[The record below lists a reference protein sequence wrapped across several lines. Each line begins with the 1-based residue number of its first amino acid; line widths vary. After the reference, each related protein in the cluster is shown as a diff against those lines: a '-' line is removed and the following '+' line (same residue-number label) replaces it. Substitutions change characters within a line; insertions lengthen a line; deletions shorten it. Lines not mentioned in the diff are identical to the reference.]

1 MQPPVDTMQPA
12 SDRRP
17 PQPAAPKPK
26 LLDQVRQ
33 AIRARH
39 YSKRTEKTYVDW
51 IKRFIFFHGKRHPLE
66 MGEAEINQFLTDL
79 AVNKKV
85 SASTQ
90 NQALSALLF
99 LYQHVLKKPLEWI
112 DPAVR
117 AKKPKRLP
125 VVLTREEV
133 KAILALMEGAPKLVA
148 TLLYGA
154 GLRLNE
160 CLELRF
166 KDIDFTTNQ
175 ILVRDGKGQKDR
187 ITTLPASVKEPLL
200 AHLRGV
206 WLVHQRDLREGAG
219 RVVLPNALSRKYIN
233 ADREWAWQWA
243 FPAPTRFF
251 DKEARIE
258 RRHHLHETAVQKTIR
273 QAVLRAGIGKPA
285 TPHVLRHSFAT
296 HLLEDGYDI
305 RTIQELL
312 GHNDLNTTMIYTHV
326 LNRGGRGVRSPADL
340 L

>member
-1 MQPPVDTMQPA
+1 MQINSHIARGRGRAESQPVEH
-12 SDRRP
+12 
-17 PQPAAPKPK
+17 KPK
-26 LLDQVRQ
+26 LLD
-33 AIRARH
+33 H
-39 YSKRTEKTYVDW
+39 YSKRTERTYADW
-51 IKRFIFFHGKRHPLE
+51 IKRFILFHGKRHPSE
-66 MGEAEINQFLTDL
+66 MAESEINRLVTDL
-79 AVNKKV
+79 AVNRKV

-90 NQALSALLF
+90 NQALSAILF

-117 AKKPKRLP
+117 AKKPKHFP

-133 KAILALMEGAPKLVA
+133 KAILSLMEGAPRLIA
-148 TLLYGA
+148 TLLYRG

-160 CLELRF
+160 CLQLRF
-166 KDIDFTTNQ
+166 KDIDFTKDQ

-200 AHLRGV
+200 AHLRNV
-206 WLVHQRDLREGAG
+206 WRLHQRDLREGAG
-219 RVVLPNALSRKYIN
+219 RVVLPYALTRKYPK
-233 ADREWAWQWA
+233 ADREWSWQWA
-243 FPAPTRFF
+243 FPASTGYF

-258 RRHHLHETAVQKTIR
+258 RRHHLHETVVQKAMR
-273 QAVLRAGIGKPA
+273 QAVLAAGIGKLA

-305 RTIQELL
+305 RTLQELL

-326 LNRGGRGVRSPADL
+326 LNKGGRGVRSPADTL
-340 L
+340 

>member
-1 MQPPVDTMQPA
+1 MHAA
-12 SDRRP
+12 SSHIPLRP
-17 PQPAAPKPK
+17 DDHETQASTPKPK

-39 YSKRTEKTYVDW
+39 YSRRTEKTYVDW
-51 IKRFIFFHGKRHPLE
+51 IKWFILFHGKRHPLE
-66 MGEAEINQFLTDL
+66 MGEPEINQFLTDL

-90 NQALSALLF
+90 NQALSAILF
-99 LYQHVLKKPLEWI
+99 LYQDVLKKPLEWI

-125 VVLTREEV
+125 AVLTREEV
-133 KAILALMEGAPKLVA
+133 KAILDSMEGAPKLVA

-154 GLRLNE
+154 GLRLHE
-160 CLELRF
+160 CLQLRF
-166 KDIDFTTNQ
+166 KDIDFKTNQ

-187 ITTLPASVKEPLL
+187 ITTLPTSVKEPLL
-200 AHLRGV
+200 AHLRDV
-206 WLVHQRDLREGAG
+206 WRLHQKDMREGAG
-219 RVVLPNALSRKYIN
+219 RVLLPYALARKYPN
-233 ADREWAWQWA
+233 ADREWGWQWA
-243 FPAPTRFF
+243 FPAPTRYF
-251 DKEARIE
+251 DREARIE
-258 RRHHLHETAVQKTIR
+258 RRYHLHETVLQKAMR
-273 QAVLRAGIGKPA
+273 KAVLNTGIGKPA

-312 GHNDLNTTMIYTHV
+312 GQNDLNTTMIYTHV
-326 LNRGGRGVRSPADL
+326 LNKGGRGVRSPADKL
-340 L
+340 

>member
-1 MQPPVDTMQPA
+1 MQTTALGMPPRGEQPQ
-12 SDRRP
+12 R
-17 PQPAAPKPK
+17 AATPKPK
-26 LLDQVRQ
+26 PLDQVRQ

-39 YSKRTEKTYVDW
+39 YSKRTEKTYADW
-51 IKRFIFFHGKRHPLE
+51 IKRFILFHGKRHPLD
-66 MGEAEINQFLTDL
+66 MGEPEINQFLTDL

-133 KAILALMEGAPKLVA
+133 KAILGPMEGGPKLVA

-160 CLELRF
+160 CLHLRF
-166 KDIDFTTNQ
+166 KDIDFTRNQ
-175 ILVRDGKGQKDR
+175 ILVREGKGQKDR
-187 ITTLPASVKEPLL
+187 ITTLPASVKEALL
-200 AHLRGV
+200 AHLRDV
-206 WLVHQRDLREGAG
+206 WRLHQRDLREGAG
-219 RVVLPNALSRKYIN
+219 RVVLPYALNRKYPN
-233 ADREWAWQWA
+233 ADREWGWQWA
-243 FPAPTRFF
+243 FPAPTRYF
-251 DKEARIE
+251 DREAKIE
-258 RRHHLHETAVQKTIR
+258 RRHHLHETVVQKAMR
-273 QAVLRAGIGKPA
+273 QAVLGAGIGKPA

-326 LNRGGRGVRSPADL
+326 LNKGGRGVRSPADAL
-340 L
+340 

>member
-1 MQPPVDTMQPA
+1 MQTASPRAQPA
-12 SDRRP
+12 AGP
-17 PQPAAPKPK
+17 APKPK
-26 LLDQVRQ
+26 LLEQVRL
-33 AIRARH
+33 AICARH
-39 YSKRTEKTYVDW
+39 YSNRTEKSYVDW
-51 IKRFIFFHGKRHPLE
+51 MKRFIIFHHKRHPLE

-79 AVNKKV
+79 AVKKNV

-99 LYQHVLKKPLEWI
+99 LYQHVLKKELQWI
-112 DPAVR
+112 SPAVR

-125 VVLTREEV
+125 SVLTKEEV
-133 KAILALMEGAPKLVA
+133 KAIIERMEGTPKLVA

-154 GLRLNE
+154 GLRLDE
-160 CLELRF
+160 CLKLRF
-166 KDIDFTTNQ
+166 KDIDFTKIQ

-200 AHLRGV
+200 AHLRDV
-206 WLVHQRDLREGAG
+206 YRLHRKDLREGFG
-219 RVVLPNALSRKYIN
+219 RVVLPFALAKKYPN

-243 FPAPTRFF
+243 FPAPTRYY
-251 DKEARIE
+251 DKEGKTE
-258 RRHHLHETAVQKTIR
+258 RRHHLHETVVQKAMR
-273 QAVLRAGIGKPA
+273 RAVLEAGIGKQA

-312 GHNDLNTTMIYTHV
+312 GHSNLNTTMIYTHV
-326 LNRGGRGVRSPADL
+326 LNKGGRGVRSPADAL
-340 L
+340 